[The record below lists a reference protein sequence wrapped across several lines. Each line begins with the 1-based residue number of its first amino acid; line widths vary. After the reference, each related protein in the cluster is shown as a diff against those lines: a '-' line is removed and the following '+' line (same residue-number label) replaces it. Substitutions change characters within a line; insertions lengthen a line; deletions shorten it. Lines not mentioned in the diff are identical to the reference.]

1 MVDGLDMVDQEDGEE
16 EEEDG
21 AEHVIAMPLQS
32 SLV

>member
-16 EEEDG
+16 EEDG
-21 AEHVIAMPLQS
+21 AEHVIVMPLQS